1 MTNYWLSQLIVVP
14 ILLPLISGALLVL
27 FNERHHQLKIAINL
41 LSTLLL
47 LVVAVALF
55 YLTDSNYWPDG
66 VGVYLAANWMAPFGI
81 ALVADRL
88 ASLMLLLTAIMG
100 TGALL
105 FSISRWARVG
115 VHFNTLFQFL
125 LMGLNGAFLTGDL
138 FNLFV
143 FFEVMLAASY
153 GLLLHGY
160 NSTRIRAGMQY
171 IVINL
176 LCSFFFLVGV
186 ALIYAATGTLNMAD
200 VAARLPGLDD
210 AGRQLL
216 QVGAAILAIAFLTKS
231 AIWPLCF
238 WLPTSYSAA
247 SAPIAA
253 MLVLMTKVGIYALLR
268 LWLLVFSGSAGE
280 SAGFGAEILLWGG
293 MATIAFGLIGL
304 FASQEPGRMAGYSAI
319 ISSGTLLAAISYAQ
333 PSVIS
338 AALFYLLSSTLAV
351 GAFMLLIE
359 LIERIRT
366 PGAALL
372 AVTMEAFAIDDEPQE
387 SAGVAIPAAMA
398 FLGLAFVGCAMVMA
412 GMPPLSGFVA
422 KFTLFHAL
430 LNPAADVSVSPWTWG
445 LMALIL
451 FSGLATIIAVMRFG
465 VRTFWSSTPALA
477 PHLKFN
483 EAAPVLLLLLV
494 GVVMMV
500 QAGPLMAYLDRV
512 AAGLHQPDA
521 YIQRV
526 LTETAVPSPV
536 EVHP

>member
-1 MTNYWLSQLIVVP
+1 MSDYWLSQLIIVP

-41 LSTLLL
+41 LSTLVLL
-47 LVVAVALF
+47 AVAVALF
-55 YLTDSNYWPDG
+55 YLTDSNYWTDG

-81 ALVADRL
+81 ALIADRL
-88 ASLMLLLTAIMG
+88 ASLMLLLTAVMG

-105 FSISRWARVG
+105 FSFSRWARVG
-115 VHFNTLFQFL
+115 VHFNSLFQFL

-176 LCSFFFLVGV
+176 LGSFFFLVGV

-200 VAARLPGLDD
+200 IAARLPGLDD

-216 QVGAAILAIAFLTKS
+216 QVGATILAIAFLTKS

-280 SAGFGAEILLWGG
+280 SAGFGAEILLWAG
-293 MATIAFGLIGL
+293 MATIAFGVIGL

-333 PSVIS
+333 PSVLS

-398 FLGLAFVGCAMVMA
+398 ILGLAFVGCAMVMA

-430 LNPAADVSVSPWTWG
+430 LNPAGDTSVSLVSWT

-451 FSGLATIIAVMRFG
+451 FSGLASIIALMRFG
-465 VRTFWSSTPALA
+465 VRTFWSSSPALA
-477 PHLKFN
+477 PHLKIN

-500 QAGPLMAYLDRV
+500 QAGPLMTYLDRV
-512 AAGLHQPDA
+512 AAGLHQPEA

-526 LTETAVPSPV
+526 LTETAVPGPTG
-536 EVHP
+536 VHP

>member
-1 MTNYWLSQLIVVP
+1 MSDYWLSQLIIVP

-41 LSTLLL
+41 LSTLVLL
-47 LVVAVALF
+47 AVAVALF
-55 YLTDSNYWPDG
+55 YLTDSNYWTDG

-81 ALVADRL
+81 ALIADRL
-88 ASLMLLLTAIMG
+88 ASLMLLLTAVMG

-105 FSISRWARVG
+105 FSFSRWARVG

-176 LCSFFFLVGV
+176 LGSFFFLVGV

-200 VAARLPGLDD
+200 IAARLPGLDD

-216 QVGAAILAIAFLTKS
+216 QVGATILAIAFLTKS

-280 SAGFGAEILLWGG
+280 SAGFGAEILLWAG
-293 MATIAFGLIGL
+293 MATITFGVIGL

-333 PSVIS
+333 PSVLS

-398 FLGLAFVGCAMVMA
+398 ILGLAFVGCAMVMA

-430 LNPAADVSVSPWTWG
+430 LNPAGDTSVSLVSWT

-451 FSGLATIIAVMRFG
+451 FSGLASIIALMRFG
-465 VRTFWSSTPALA
+465 VRTFWSSSPALA
-477 PHLKFN
+477 PHLKIN

-500 QAGPLMAYLDRV
+500 QAGPLMTYLDRV
-512 AAGLHQPDA
+512 AAGLHQPEA

-526 LTETAVPSPV
+526 LTETAVPGPTG
-536 EVHP
+536 VHP